1 MGSMRR
7 VQTRLTRRMP
17 RYLVIERRVL
27 EVLEG
32 RDREF
37 DDLCFE
43 LRESP
48 TIVRRAVSTLTR
60 KGWIQLVPGHRR
72 AVYHAVTGALVGWIR
87 EQET

>member
-1 MGSMRR
+1 
-7 VQTRLTRRMP
+7 LTRKMP
-17 RYLVIERRVL
+17 RYLVIERRAL
-27 EVLEG
+27 EVLEE

-37 DDLCFE
+37 DGLCFE

-48 TIVRRAVSTLTR
+48 AIVRRVVSALTR

-87 EQET
+87 EQDA